1 MDISIKYQISLVFI
15 SMTFISERQ
24 TEYNAALVPYSS
36 NRSAQP
42 IQSMEGNQKSSPLI
56 QRNKKSLLSSPPLVE
71 SLSATKTEKQS
82 SRPKSFSSFF
92 QHLETKYFPYK
103 QQLSYE
109 PPSPN
114 TQQQIYAGA
123 SSMNTK
129 AENRNASDIG
139 SDSDANKNENYNG
152 SLDALSVKPKKQ
164 KKSSV
169 FRSFFMSSS
178 SSNQNLSQNKLAS
191 GEGTPK
197 SKVRKCTIEIPAEKK
212 NEMPVPTSIVDK
224 GPKENT
230 DCKDVKLSE
239 LKPG

>member
-1 MDISIKYQISLVFI
+1 M
-15 SMTFISERQ
+15 ISEKEI
-24 TEYNAALVPYSS
+24 EYNAAFVPCSS
-36 NRSAQP
+36 KRTPQAIEP
-42 IQSMEGNQKSSPLI
+42 VEGNQKSSPLI
-56 QRNKKSLLSSPPLVE
+56 QRNKKSLLSSPPQVE
-71 SLSATKTEKQS
+71 SLSATKTVKQS

-114 TQQQIYAGA
+114 TQQQISAGV
-123 SSMNTK
+123 SSINTK
-129 AENRNASDIG
+129 VENRNVSDIG
-139 SDSDANKNENYNG
+139 SDSDANKNENYND

-178 SSNQNLSQNKLAS
+178 SSNQNLSQNKIAS
-191 GEGTPK
+191 GESTPK
-197 SKVRKCTIEIPAEKK
+197 SKVRKCTIEIPTENQ
-212 NEMPVPTSIVDK
+212 NEIPVPTSIIDK
-224 GPKENT
+224 DQKKNT
-230 DCKDVKLSE
+230 DCKDMNLSE

>member
-1 MDISIKYQISLVFI
+1 MITEKEI
-15 SMTFISERQ
+15 
-24 TEYNAALVPYSS
+24 EYNAAPVPCFSK
-36 NRSAQP
+36 RTVQP
-42 IQSMEGNQKSSPLI
+42 IQHMEGKQKSSPLI
-56 QRNKKSLLSSPPLVE
+56 QRNKKSLLSSPSQVE
-71 SLSATKTEKQS
+71 SLSVTKTVKQS

-114 TQQQIYAGA
+114 TQQQISAGV
-123 SSMNTK
+123 SSINTK
-129 AENRNASDIG
+129 AENRNISDLG

-178 SSNQNLSQNKLAS
+178 SSNQSLSQNKLAS

-197 SKVRKCTIEIPAEKK
+197 SKVRKCTIEIPTENQ
-212 NEMPVPTSIVDK
+212 NEIPVPTSIIDNDTRK
-224 GPKENT
+224 KA
-230 DCKDVKLSE
+230 DCKDVNLSE
-239 LKPG
+239 LKLG

>member
-1 MDISIKYQISLVFI
+1 M
-15 SMTFISERQ
+15 ISERQ
-24 TEYNAALVPYSS
+24 IEYNAALVPYSS
-36 NRSAQP
+36 KRTAQP
-42 IQSMEGNQKSSPLI
+42 IQTMEGNQKSSPLI

-114 TQQQIYAGA
+114 TQQQISGGA
-123 SSMNTK
+123 SSINTK
-129 AENRNASDIG
+129 AENRNISDLG

-178 SSNQNLSQNKLAS
+178 SSNQNLSQNKIAS
-191 GEGTPK
+191 GESTPK
-197 SKVRKCTIEIPAEKK
+197 SKVRKCTIEIPAENK
-212 NEMPVPTSIVDK
+212 NEMPVPTSIIDK
-224 GPKENT
+224 DQKKNT
-230 DCKDVKLSE
+230 DCKDMNLSE